1 MAKYLDPK
9 ADLTFKKVF
18 GEHKDLMISFLNAL
32 LPLKKGEEVKQIEY
46 LQPELVPDSP
56 LKKDTIV
63 DVRCTDEQGRSFI
76 VEMQMIW
83 TPEFMK
89 RVLLN
94 ATKAYSRQIDKG
106 GHYEDLQPVYS
117 LNLVNDRFRD
127 DTEDYYHDYGVMDI
141 KNPDETIDEMHLI
154 FVELPKFKP
163 HSFHDKKMMVLWLR
177 YLTEID
183 EKTRKVP
190 DELLSNPE
198 TRKALDIVEESA
210 YTDAQMA
217 GYDHFWEAVSWE
229 RTLVSAALRRS
240 EQAHK
245 KGYEAGHEAGLEAGL
260 EAGRK
265 AGLEAGR
272 KEGMEKGMEEGIEKG
287 MEKGM
292 EEGIMSER
300 LRNAKAMK
308 RMNIPLD
315 TIIQVTGLSKEEIDL
330 L

>member
-46 LQPELVPDSP
+46 LQPEMVPDSP

-127 DTEDYYHDYGVMDI
+127 DTEDYYHDYGVMD
-141 KNPDETIDEMHLI
+141 
-154 FVELPKFKP
+154 V
-163 HSFHDKKMMVLWLR
+163 
-177 YLTEID
+177 
-183 EKTRKVP
+183 
-190 DELLSNPE
+190 
-198 TRKALDIVEESA
+198 
-210 YTDAQMA
+210 
-217 GYDHFWEAVSWE
+217 
-229 RTLVSAALRRS
+229 AALS
-240 EQAHK
+240 H
-245 KGYEAGHEAGLEAGL
+245 G
-260 EAGRK
+260 
-265 AGLEAGR
+265 
-272 KEGMEKGMEEGIEKG
+272 
-287 MEKGM
+287 
-292 EEGIMSER
+292 
-300 LRNAKAMK
+300 
-308 RMNIPLD
+308 D
-315 TIIQVTGLSKEEIDL
+315 
-330 L
+330 

>member
-46 LQPELVPDSP
+46 LQPEMVPDSP

-89 RVLLN
+89 R
-94 ATKAYSRQIDKG
+94 
-106 GHYEDLQPVYS
+106 
-117 LNLVNDRFRD
+117 VNDRFRD

-229 RTLVSAALRRS
+229 RTLVSTALRRS

-245 KGYEAGHEAGLEAGL
+245 RGYEAGHEAGLE
-260 EAGRK
+260 